1 MNRLSKL
8 FRLIYINYVLAK
20 HGLDEII
27 LALRIFAPVRFLIYL
42 NPWTWLRDKS
52 KPKGVRIRLALED
65 LGPIFVKFGQML
77 STRPDLISEE
87 IVDEL
92 ELLQDK
98 VPAFSGARQMIEKLY
113 GRPIEDLFINFE
125 DDALASASIAQ
136 VHAAELLDGR
146 DIVVKVLRPNIEKII
161 RRDIGLL
168 YSIARMA
175 ERYWAVG
182 RRLRVTDIVAEF
194 EQTILKE
201 LDLSREAAN
210 AQQLRRNFEGSR
222 DLYVPEVYW
231 PYVRSSVMV
240 MERIHGIPVSN
251 VTALREAGINLKTLA
266 ERGVEVFFT
275 QVFRDCFFHA
285 DMHPGNIFVSADDP
299 QNPYY
304 IAVDFGIMGTL
315 SSTDQR
321 YLAENM
327 MAFFKRDYQR
337 VAELHVESG
346 WVPEHTRVDELAA
359 AIRTVCEPIFE
370 RPLKEIS
377 FGQLLL
383 RLFQT
388 GKQFHMK
395 IQPQLLLLQK
405 TLIHIEGLGRQL
417 YPDLDLW
424 DTAQP
429 VLEKWLKK
437 QIGARAFFRKVI
449 RDFPYWAEKLP
460 EMPGKVDKVL
470 EYFRQEELRRGKEA
484 ETLQK
489 LFDDKKT
496 TKKSS
501 FMAGVGFSLVFMALV
516 IWLTQSDLWSSTQD
530 LVRIAWLVGASG
542 LFVLL
547 FTTWLR

>member
-1 MNRLSKL
+1 MNRFSKL
-8 FRLIYINYVLAK
+8 LRLIYINYILAK
-20 HGLDEII
+20 HGLDEVIF
-27 LALRIFAPVRFLIYL
+27 AMRVFAPVRFLIYF
-42 NPWTWLRDKS
+42 NPWTWIRDKS
-52 KPKGVRIRLALED
+52 QSRGVRIRLALEE

-77 STRPDLISEE
+77 STRPDLISED
-87 IVDEL
+87 ITNEL

-98 VPAFSGARQMIEKLY
+98 VPAFSGARKLVEKIY
-113 GRPIEDLFINFE
+113 GRPI
-125 DDALASASIAQ
+125 DDIFVDFQDEALASASIAQ
-136 VHAAELLDGR
+136 VHGAELLDGHQV
-146 DIVVKVLRPNIEKII
+146 VVKVLRPNIEKII

-168 YSIARMA
+168 YSIARLA
-175 ERYWAVG
+175 ERYWTFG
-182 RRLRVTDIVAEF
+182 RRLRVTEIVAEF

-210 AQQLRRNFEGSR
+210 AQQLRRNFEKSTM
-222 DLYVPEVYW
+222 LYVPEIYW
-231 PYVRSSVMV
+231 PYVRPQAIV

-251 VTALREAGINLKTLA
+251 ITALREAGIPLKVLA

-285 DMHPGNIFVSADDP
+285 DMHPGNIFVSTKDP
-299 QNPYY
+299 QNPCY

-346 WVPEHTRVDELAA
+346 WVPENTRVDELEA

-370 RPLKEIS
+370 KPLKEIS

-388 GKQFHMK
+388 GKQFHME

-424 DTAQP
+424 QTAQP
-429 VLEKWLKK
+429 VLERWLKK
-437 QIGARAFFRKVI
+437 QVGAKAFFRKVW
-449 RDFPYWAEKLP
+449 RDLPYWAEKLP
-460 EMPGKVDKVL
+460 DMPAKVERVL
-470 EYFRQEELRRGKEA
+470 EYFHREELRRGKEELA
-484 ETLQK
+484 IQK
-489 LFDDKKT
+489 LFSEQRT
-496 TKKSS
+496 TRKSG
-501 FMAGVGFSLVFMALV
+501 FMNGIGCALIAMALM
-516 IWLTQSDLWSSTQD
+516 IGLIQSNLWSDAQD
-530 LVRIAWLVGASG
+530 LARIAWAIGASG
-542 LFVLL
+542 AFVLL
-547 FTTWLR
+547 LTVWLR